1 MFQCLREQQVQREII
16 IVIEIHVHVHIPG
29 SVFCGIEVSREY
41 EAYYNYLFFCTQG
54 TGNGFLFSFN
64 PISGEPVDTPPTGQ
78 VLNYRIT
85 QTSMLGELDDH
96 FLRGILLM
104 DPDNQVR
111 PLPTHTFQSR
121 SLTKY
126 VQIKTILKFLKSKL
140 NLINR
145 LFNQICHVSKFE
157 MILL

>member
-1 MFQCLREQQVQREII
+1 MFQCLR
-16 IVIEIHVHVHIPG
+16 VIEIHVHVHIPG

-41 EAYYNYLFFCTQG
+41 EAYSYLFFCTQG

-140 NLINR
+140 NLIKKMMV
-145 LFNQICHVSKFE
+145 I
-157 MILL
+157 

>member
-29 SVFCGIEVSREY
+29 SVFCGIEVSIEY

>member
-1 MFQCLREQQVQREII
+1 MFQCFREQQVQREII
-16 IVIEIHVHVHIPG
+16 IVIEIHVHIPG
-29 SVFCGIEVSREY
+29 SVFCRIEVSREY

-140 NLINR
+140 NLIKKMMV
-145 LFNQICHVSKFE
+145 I
-157 MILL
+157 

>member
-1 MFQCLREQQVQREII
+1 MSVPLFRYICVLGYTCIRSSYYVSVFKRIA
-16 IVIEIHVHVHIPG
+16 G
-29 SVFCGIEVSREY
+29 AKRNYNSDRNTCTCTYSVFCGIEVSREY

-111 PLPTHTFQSR
+111 PLPTHTFQCYLDR
-121 SLTKY
+121 SLNMC
-126 VQIKTILKFLKSKL
+126 KL
-140 NLINR
+140 R
-145 LFNQICHVSKFE
+145 QY
-157 MILL
+157 

>member
-1 MFQCLREQQVQREII
+1 MQREII
-16 IVIEIHVHVHIPG
+16 IVIEIHVHVPG

-140 NLINR
+140 NLIKKNDGYLIR
-145 LFNQICHVSKFE
+145 FAMFQSLK
-157 MILL
+157 

>member
-1 MFQCLREQQVQREII
+1 MFQCFREQQVQREII

>member
-1 MFQCLREQQVQREII
+1 M
-16 IVIEIHVHVHIPG
+16 IVIEIHVPVHIPG

-41 EAYYNYLFFCTQG
+41 EAYYSYLFFCTQG

-140 NLINR
+140 NLIKKNDGYLIRFAMFQSLKWYCCNFVWR
-145 LFNQICHVSKFE
+145 LKKF
-157 MILL
+157 

>member
-1 MFQCLREQQVQREII
+1 MFQCLREQQVQREIM
-16 IVIEIHVHVHIPG
+16 IVIEIHVPVHIPG

-41 EAYYNYLFFCTQG
+41 EAYYSYLFFCTQG

-111 PLPTHTFQSR
+111 PLPTHTFQCYLDR
-121 SLTKY
+121 SLNMC
-126 VQIKTILKFLKSKL
+126 KL
-140 NLINR
+140 R
-145 LFNQICHVSKFE
+145 QY
-157 MILL
+157 

>member
-1 MFQCLREQQVQREII
+1 MQREII
-16 IVIEIHVHVHIPG
+16 IVIEIHVHIPG

-140 NLINR
+140 NLIKKNDGYLIR
-145 LFNQICHVSKFE
+145 FAMFQSLK
-157 MILL
+157 

>member
-1 MFQCLREQQVQREII
+1 MYMYIYRV
-16 IVIEIHVHVHIPG
+16 
-29 SVFCGIEVSREY
+29 VFCGIEVSREY
-41 EAYYNYLFFCTQG
+41 EAYYSYLFFCTQG

-111 PLPTHTFQSR
+111 PLPTHTFQCYLDR
-121 SLTKY
+121 SLNMC
-126 VQIKTILKFLKSKL
+126 KL
-140 NLINR
+140 R
-145 LFNQICHVSKFE
+145 QY
-157 MILL
+157 

>member
-1 MFQCLREQQVQREII
+1 MFQCLREQQVQREIVI
-16 IVIEIHVHVHIPG
+16 LIEIHVHVHIPD

-41 EAYYNYLFFCTQG
+41 EAYYSYLFFCTQG

-140 NLINR
+140 NLI
-145 LFNQICHVSKFE
+145 KK
-157 MILL
+157 